1 METIIKAGNLVI
13 PYGRITRADIH
24 VKGEKNR
31 SETLKGKKLL
41 MQRENLSSL
50 ALLIHTFIWAIHF
63 LS

>member
-24 VKGEKNR
+24 VKGEKIFAI
-31 SETLKGKKLL
+31 SESIGD
-41 MQRENLSSL
+41 
-50 ALLIHTFIWAIHF
+50 LLIHTFIWAIHF